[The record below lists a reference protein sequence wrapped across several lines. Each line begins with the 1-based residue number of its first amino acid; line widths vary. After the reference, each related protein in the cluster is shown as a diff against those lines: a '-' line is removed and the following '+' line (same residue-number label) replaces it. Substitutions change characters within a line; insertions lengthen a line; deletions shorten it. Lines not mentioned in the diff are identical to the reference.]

1 MSFQRTTVTLDEEAM
16 NFLMASAQDNK
27 SAYINNLLKQEK
39 RRLLEQK
46 ILQSNLEEAGDE
58 AYQEE
63 LSTWDIT
70 SQDGLNSDV

>member
-16 NFLMASAQDNK
+16 NFLIASAKNNK

-46 ILQSNLEEAGDE
+46 ILQSNIEEAGDE
-58 AYQEE
+58 DYQEE
-63 LSTWDIT
+63 LATWDIT
-70 SQDGLNSDV
+70 SEDGL